1 MEQKSLYL
9 FVVNVHARPCL
20 THFLWNP
27 KLIYVRLWIS
37 PGSNLIFGR
46 MERGFANYM
55 TLENISIDYI
65 WSQRAS
71 ASLRGR
77 LLESTRG
84 SRSSVPELSSVSR
97 IYRWSNCS
105 IRAVILFPRVTLVW
119 FALVFYF
126 EREKMTYG
134 GNGAVFKRTCQW
146 PQNILGQLWRFH
158 RTLSY
163 IVTRWPDQPFSQCR

>member
-1 MEQKSLYL
+1 
-9 FVVNVHARPCL
+9 
-20 THFLWNP
+20 
-27 KLIYVRLWIS
+27 
-37 PGSNLIFGR
+37 

-84 SRSSVPELSSVSR
+84 SRSSVPELSGVSR

-119 FALVFYF
+119 FALLCAVESVVSFV
-126 EREKMTYG
+126 REKMTYG
-134 GNGAVFKRTCQW
+134 SKDRKSV
-146 PQNILGQLWRFH
+146 
-158 RTLSY
+158 
-163 IVTRWPDQPFSQCR
+163 V

>member
-9 FVVNVHARPCL
+9 FVVNMHARPCL

-46 MERGFANYM
+46 MRRGFANYM

-77 LLESTRG
+77 LLDSTRG
-84 SRSSVPELSSVSR
+84 SRSCARVKWCQSDLSLVKLFDSR
-97 IYRWSNCS
+97 GYLISY
-105 IRAVILFPRVTLVW
+105 RVTLVW
-119 FALVFYF
+119 FALLCAVESVVFFLIFFFWERKWHMSMATKYF
-126 EREKMTYG
+126 R
-134 GNGAVFKRTCQW
+134 AVVKV
-146 PQNILGQLWRFH
+146 
-158 RTLSY
+158 S
-163 IVTRWPDQPFSQCR
+163 

>member
-1 MEQKSLYL
+1 
-9 FVVNVHARPCL
+9 
-20 THFLWNP
+20 
-27 KLIYVRLWIS
+27 
-37 PGSNLIFGR
+37 

-84 SRSSVPELSSVSR
+84 SRSSVPELNGVSR

-119 FALVFYF
+119 FALLCAVESVVSFL
-126 EREKMTYG
+126 REKMTYG
-134 GNGAVFKRTCQW
+134 SNGAVFKRTCQC
-146 PQNILGQLWRFH
+146 PQNILG
-158 RTLSY
+158 
-163 IVTRWPDQPFSQCR
+163 